1 MKKKTLVSAVL
12 AATIMGT
19 TSVSLAAE
27 NMFSDVPLDHWA
39 YDAIAKL
46 AEDGII
52 EGYGDTGFGG
62 DKAITRYEMAQLV
75 AKAQAN
81 QENARAVDKAA
92 IEKLQQEFDSELKG
106 EVQNLRKDVDDLKSR
121 MSWYGDAR
129 VRYLFNKKMNG
140 HDNDNGGRRT
150 QFEERVRL
158 GFWAQIDDNLSVDG
172 RMKLENTVDEDDGWG
187 QARQNYNQYSTA
199 DSTYRNQGKFGIDRL
214 SLTWDKG
221 DTKYRIGR
229 NETSLGQGLLWWEN
243 PIDGVEV
250 EHKFGDKVTA
260 KVGYGDTAAG
270 GWYQSNLWTL
280 YGDVKVQTSPATS
293 ITLAALHN
301 VTNLSHYGESTW
313 TERTPVKTW
322 CNAHGMYDLCKWGG
336 VIDVDKT
343 GNSWQDS
350 GYKMNQVALG
360 FNTQLAPKWNWTVEG
375 VTNNVAG
382 MNGEAVNKHGV
393 WSRLKYGN
401 LEWGKANTWHV
412 YGEYFA
418 LGNASMDTI
427 GWGHHLNIQGGNASP
442 TSWGDGARGWGIGVG
457 YQIAR
462 NTNLELTYYM
472 LKPYDKAAAAFD
484 NYQNVGYA
492 ALSYSF

>member
-106 EVQNLRKDVDDLKSR
+106 EVQNLRKDVDELKGR

-140 HDNDNGGRRT
+140 TSDNAGGRRT

-214 SLTWDKG
+214 SLTWNRG

-293 ITLAALHN
+293 ITLSALHN
-301 VTNLSHYGESTW
+301 VTNLQYAKSVTNTW
-313 TERTPVKTW
+313 NEPVEVWNGNTW
-322 CNAHGMYDLCKWGG
+322 VGTAWVPKSETK
-336 VIDVDKT
+336 DVFT
-343 GNSWQDS
+343 DS
-350 GYKMNQVALG
+350 NYKMNQIALG

-427 GWGHHLNIQGGNASP
+427 GWGHHLNIQGGNATA

-457 YQIAR
+457 YQLAR

-472 LKPYDKAAAAFD
+472 LKPYDEAAAGFEK
-484 NYQNVGYA
+484 YQNVGYA

>member
-106 EVQNLRKDVDDLKSR
+106 EVQNLRKDVDELKGR
-121 MSWYGDAR
+121 MGWYGDAR
-129 VRYLFNKKMNG
+129 VRYYLNKKMEG
-140 HDNDNGGRRT
+140 HDKDAGGRRT

-158 GFWAQIDDNLSVDG
+158 GFWSQIDDNLTVDG
-172 RMKLENTVDEDDGWG
+172 RLKLENTIDEDDGWG
-187 QARQNYNQYSTA
+187 QARQNFNQYPTA
-199 DSTYRNQGKFGIDRL
+199 DSTYRNQGKFGIDRM
-214 SLTWDKG
+214 SLVWNKDN
-221 DTKYRIGR
+221 TKYRIGR
-229 NETSLGQGLLWWEN
+229 NEVSLGQGLLWWEN

-250 EHKFGDKVTA
+250 EHKFNDKVTA

-270 GWYQSNLWTL
+270 GWYKSNLWTV
-280 YGDVKVQTSPATS
+280 YGDVKVQTSPATA
-293 ITLAALHN
+293 ITLSALHN
-301 VTNLSHYGESTW
+301 TTNLQ
-313 TERTPVKTW
+313 
-322 CNAHGMYDLCKWGG
+322 
-336 VIDVDKT
+336 KT
-343 GNSWQDS
+343 GDAWNGAANTQGYWWEGQS
-350 GYKMNQVALG
+350 GYKMNQIALG
-360 FNTQLAPKWNWTVEG
+360 INTQLAPKWNLIVEG
-375 VTNNVAG
+375 VTNNVDKMENDTHG
-382 MNGEAVNKHGV
+382 INKHGLWTRV
-393 WSRLKYGN
+393 TYGN
-401 LEWGKANTWHV
+401 LVWNQAKTWHV

-418 LGNASMDTI
+418 LGNASMDSI
-427 GWGHHLNIQGGNASP
+427 GWGHHLNIQGGNAGQD
-442 TSWGDGARGWGIGVG
+442 SWGAGTRGWGIGVG
-457 YQIAR
+457 YQLAR

-472 LKPYDKAAAAFD
+472 LKPYDKAAAGFD
-484 NYQNVGYA
+484 NYQNVGCA

>member
-106 EVQNLRKDVDDLKSR
+106 EVQNLRKDVDELKGR

-140 HDNDNGGRRT
+140 TSDNAGGRRT

-214 SLTWDKG
+214 SLTWNRG

-301 VTNLSHYGESTW
+301 VTNLSHYGESNW

-322 CNAHGMYDLCKWGG
+322 CAAHGMYDLCTWGG

-343 GNSWQDS
+343 GNC
-350 GYKMNQVALG
+350 
-360 FNTQLAPKWNWTVEG
+360 
-375 VTNNVAG
+375 
-382 MNGEAVNKHGV
+382 
-393 WSRLKYGN
+393 
-401 LEWGKANTWHV
+401 
-412 YGEYFA
+412 
-418 LGNASMDTI
+418 
-427 GWGHHLNIQGGNASP
+427 
-442 TSWGDGARGWGIGVG
+442 
-457 YQIAR
+457 YQ
-462 NTNLELTYYM
+462 
-472 LKPYDKAAAAFD
+472 
-484 NYQNVGYA
+484 
-492 ALSYSF
+492 